1 MHDESARRPH
11 DSTLDRW
18 LVFLRVLGLSGVLGG
33 LAALVAFMQVSETRN
48 DQAHWH
54 TMVDAMR
61 AIFYST
67 VFAGILILVPVGAIL
82 WRRHRASLHG
92 RRWFRLMMA
101 VLVVAIPALHIS
113 ARLTS
118 HALTS
123 AVEAAD
129 FARAEALW
137 SRLDSLFIAAFIVFA
152 GVTLVAQIKPR
163 LGQPGSPE

>member
-1 MHDESARRPH
+1 M
-11 DSTLDRW
+11 LDRW

-54 TMVDAMR
+54 TMVHAMR

-92 RRWFRLMMA
+92 RRWFRIMMA
-101 VLVVAIPALHIS
+101 VLVIAIPALHIS

-118 HALTS
+118 LALQH
-123 AVEAAD
+123 AVETAD
-129 FARAEALW
+129 FAKAGALW
-137 SRLDSLFIAAFIVFA
+137 SRLDHLFVAALVVFA
-152 GVTLVAQIKPR
+152 GVTLMAQLKPR
-163 LGQPGSPE
+163 LGQPPSHP